1 MDYGTT
7 TITVVS
13 HLVNVV
19 EADKSGWI
27 ESLWDKHERREKT
40 GGGGVDIAFVCN
52 YPNVNAIWP
61 KCNIIYVDG
70 SNKLTIILLQS
81 IFWMTKCYKWYVLCH
96 GNART
101 FPETL
106 SCTSGREKDV
116 GMRWDE

>member
-40 GGGGVDIAFVCN
+40 GGGGRHCFC
-52 YPNVNAIWP
+52 
-61 KCNIIYVDG
+61 
-70 SNKLTIILLQS
+70 L
-81 IFWMTKCYKWYVLCH
+81 
-96 GNART
+96 
-101 FPETL
+101 
-106 SCTSGREKDV
+106 
-116 GMRWDE
+116 